1 MEELKK
7 YLLQVLGAQIQP
19 KPTGKNLLAG
29 LPMYIGE
36 TYEFYDI
43 TLFSNRELLIAA
55 PKHEEG
61 FTVSQTEKNLNV
73 LKNKLGKTVVLL
85 LPKIT
90 SFNRKRLIDK
100 GINFIVPGNQLY
112 LPDLLM
118 NLRETFFNPNTKRQ
132 TETLLPSAQFLLIYH
147 IIHRNNKWKLEA
159 HSFKELAEKTGYS
172 PMAITKAVDNLKYH
186 ELIAVTG
193 DKEKQI
199 KFALN
204 RVELWQDAEKRKL
217 LISPVIKKV
226 YVDEMPNANLLPS
239 NASAL
244 PEYSNMNPSRQ
255 AYLAIEKSLFYSLQK
270 NNALIEAN
278 EYEGKYCL
286 EVWKYNPKALVG
298 ELDNDAA
305 AVDPLSL
312 YLSLKNSQDERTE
325 MALEQLID
333 KYIW

>member
-1 MEELKK
+1 MKQLKQ

-19 KPTGKNLLAG
+19 KPTDKHLMEG

-36 TYEFYDI
+36 TYKFYDI
-43 TLFSNRELLIAA
+43 TLFNNRKLLIAA
-55 PKHEEG
+55 PKHEDG
-61 FTVSQTEKNLNV
+61 FTVLQTEKNLNL

-112 LPDLLM
+112 LPDLL
-118 NLRETFFNPNTKRQ
+118 LDLKETFFNPNTKKK

-147 IIHRNNKWKLEA
+147 IIHRTNIWQLEA
-159 HSFKELAEKTGYS
+159 HSFKEIAEKTGYS
-172 PMAITKAVDNLKYH
+172 PMAITKAVNNLTYH
-186 ELIAVTG
+186 KLIEVTG

-199 KFALN
+199 TFTLN
-204 RVELWQDAEKRKL
+204 RLELWQEAEKRKL
-217 LISPVIKKV
+217 LINPVIKKV
-226 YVDEMPNANLLPS
+226 YVDERPSAYLLPS

-255 AYLAIEKSLFYSLQK
+255 VYLAIAKGAFYSLQK
-270 NNALIEAN
+270 NNALIGAN
-278 EYEGKYCL
+278 EHEGKYCL
-286 EVWKYNPKALVG
+286 EVWKYNPSVLVG
-298 ELDNDAA
+298 ELDNNTAV
-305 AVDPLSL
+305 VDPLSL
-312 YLSLKNSQDERTE
+312 YLSLKNDQDERTE

-333 KYIW
+333 THIW